1 MEQILKIT
9 NVLSDPTRLSIYNY
23 ISKKH
28 KEVNVKEI
36 AKEFNIHPNVAR
48 LHLSKLEDVGMLK
61 SENQKTG
68 RGGRPS
74 RIYRLSEDVVE
85 LSFPFRDYRLLAK
98 IALESMLKMGPRGE
112 KALYDTGYEYG
123 KELME
128 KQLNDKNVLKDAIT
142 IEQKIDILKET
153 AQLLGFYPDIY
164 IRENGEQFQLY
175 VYNCPFKEVAREH
188 PDETCRMH
196 VAFIKG
202 LLESLFGEYE
212 IVSTENMFQGCES
225 CSYRVQLV

>member
-61 SENQKTG
+61 SENQKTW
-68 RGGRPS
+68 RGRPS

-85 LSFPFRDYRLLAK
+85 LSFPFGIIAFWQKLL
-98 IALESMLKMGPRGE
+98 S
-112 KALYDTGYEYG
+112 KA
-123 KELME
+123 
-128 KQLNDKNVLKDAIT
+128 
-142 IEQKIDILKET
+142 
-153 AQLLGFYPDIY
+153 
-164 IRENGEQFQLY
+164 
-175 VYNCPFKEVAREH
+175 C
-188 PDETCRMH
+188 
-196 VAFIKG
+196 
-202 LLESLFGEYE
+202 
-212 IVSTENMFQGCES
+212 
-225 CSYRVQLV
+225 